1 MVASGNQYIGNFPKI
16 FFTPAPLRKRSKDLI
31 VFVCQM
37 LSEAWFHM
45 NHEAETTL
53 YGFGIP
59 DYRTVLISTLL
70 K

>member
-1 MVASGNQYIGNFPKI
+1 M

-31 VFVCQM
+31 VFMCQM
-37 LSEAWFHM
+37 LSEIWFHM
-45 NHEAETTL
+45 NHETETML

-59 DYRTVLISTLL
+59 DYRTILISTLM

>member
-1 MVASGNQYIGNFPKI
+1 MVASGNQYIGNFPKM

-37 LSEAWFHM
+37 LSEVWFHM
-45 NHEAETTL
+45 NHETETML

-59 DYRTVLISTLL
+59 DYRTVLISTLM